1 MEVYI
6 VQSKANLIVSSIMMV
21 IIGIFFIVDKDLAL
35 DIGFIVAGISLII
48 VGLVPM
54 IQAKD
59 MNLFCVLLI
68 VLGLFLIL
76 IPSFFSDV
84 AKIVLGVVAIL
95 VGGLMTLNSFKAEEK
110 NPKIIGHLVGILIIV
125 AGVSILLDMDIAFQL
140 FGGVMLV
147 AGILNLMTLYS
158 MR

>member
-68 VLGLFLIL
+68 VLGIFLIL

-84 AKIVLGVVAIL
+84 AKIILGVVAIL

-110 NPKIIGHLVGILIIV
+110 NPKIIGLLVGILIIV

-140 FGGVMLV
+140 FGGIMLV